1 MRHPPAPSNDDAATA
16 AAASDD
22 ALLDG
27 LLQLAVEGHTDET
40 QFQRIGE
47 EVFTRL
53 LDTYGVDSGTPRTR

>member
-1 MRHPPAPSNDDAATA
+1 MRHYLAPPAEGAAT
-16 AAASDD
+16 DD
-22 ALLDG
+22 SLLEG

-40 QFQRIGE
+40 QFQQIGE